1 MLFSDIS
8 VLDASFHCKPH
19 QYVATEGKKIVYI
32 GDEKP
37 EGDFGELY
45 NGHNRLLMSGLCNAH
60 SHAAMTLLRGYAE
73 NLPLDRWLNERVFPF
88 EDKIQN
94 EDAYYSTLLAIAE
107 MLRTGT
113 TSFTDMYFFSE
124 HVIKGVGES
133 GIKCNFSRAITSFS
147 DCAISEI
154 PSFRESEELVKTYHN
169 AFDGRLKIDMSLHA
183 EYTNRRT
190 VMEQFAE
197 SVKAH
202 GLRAHIH
209 LSETEKEHEE
219 CKQRHGG
226 LTPTE
231 LFAACGVFDVPTTA
245 AHCVWVTDSDMDILK
260 EKGVT
265 VATNP
270 ASNLKLGSGVC
281 NIYAL
286 LKKGINAALGT
297 DSVASNN
304 NLDMFREMYLCALL
318 PKGFYRRP
326 DVVSE
331 RDVLKMATQNGYAA
345 QGRTDC
351 GTIEVGNRADL
362 IVVDLDTVHM
372 CPHNDTVNHLVYA
385 ASGADVLLTMAD
397 GKVLYKD
404 GAYTTID
411 IEKVKREVE
420 ARTERI
426 QNEVNKN
433 A

>member
-1 MLFSDIS
+1 
-8 VLDASFHCKPH
+8 
-19 QYVATEGKKIVYI
+19 
-32 GDEKP
+32 
-37 EGDFGELY
+37 
-45 NGHNRLLMSGLCNAH
+45 MSGLCNAH

-133 GIKCNFSRAITSFS
+133 GIKCNFGRAITSFS
-147 DCAISEI
+147 DCDISEI

-169 AFDGRLKIDMSLHA
+169 AFEGRLKIDMSLHA

-404 GAYTTID
+404 GVYTTID

>member
-133 GIKCNFSRAITSFS
+133 GIKCNFGRAITSFS
-147 DCAISEI
+147 DCDISEI

-169 AFDGRLKIDMSLHA
+169 AFEGRLKIDMSLHA

-281 NIYAL
+281 NTYAL
-286 LKKGINAALGT
+286 LKKGINTALGT

-385 ASGADVLLTMAD
+385 ASGADVLLTMVD

-404 GAYTTID
+404 GVYTTID

>member
-37 EGDFGELY
+37 EGDFGASY

-88 EDKIQN
+88 EDNIRN
-94 EDAYYSTLLAIAE
+94 EDAYYSTMLAIAE

-124 HVIKGVGES
+124 HVIKAVGES

-154 PSFRESEELVKTYHN
+154 PSFLESEELVKTYHN
-169 AFDGRLKIDMSLHA
+169 TFDGRLKIDMSLHA

-372 CPHNDTVNHLVYA
+372 YPHNDTVNHLVYA

-404 GAYTTID
+404 GVYMTID

>member
-124 HVIKGVGES
+124 HVIKAVGES
-133 GIKCNFSRAITSFS
+133 GIKCNFGRAITSFS
-147 DCAISEI
+147 DCDISEI

-404 GAYTTID
+404 GAYTSID

>member
-37 EGDFGELY
+37 EGDFGASY

-133 GIKCNFSRAITSFS
+133 GIKCNFGRAITSFS
-147 DCAISEI
+147 DCDISEI

-169 AFDGRLKIDMSLHA
+169 AFEGRLKIDMSLHA

-404 GAYTTID
+404 GVYTTID

>member
-133 GIKCNFSRAITSFS
+133 GIKCNFGRAITSFS
-147 DCAISEI
+147 DCDISEI

-169 AFDGRLKIDMSLHA
+169 AFEGRLKIDMSLHA

>member
-94 EDAYYSTLLAIAE
+94 EDAYYSTMLAIAE

-133 GIKCNFSRAITSFS
+133 GIKCNFGRAITSFS
-147 DCAISEI
+147 DCDISEI

-169 AFDGRLKIDMSLHA
+169 AFEGRLKIDMSLHA

>member
-133 GIKCNFSRAITSFS
+133 GIKCNFGRAITSFS
-147 DCAISEI
+147 DCDISEI

-404 GAYTTID
+404 GVYTTID

>member
-124 HVIKGVGES
+124 HVIKAVGES
-133 GIKCNFSRAITSFS
+133 GIKCNFGRAITSFS
-147 DCAISEI
+147 DCDISEI

-304 NLDMFREMYLCALL
+304 NLDMFREMHLCALL

-404 GAYTTID
+404 GIYTTID

>member
-37 EGDFGELY
+37 EGDFGASY

-88 EDKIQN
+88 EDNIRN
-94 EDAYYSTLLAIAE
+94 EDAYYSTMLAIAE

-124 HVIKGVGES
+124 HVIKAVGES

-154 PSFRESEELVKTYHN
+154 PSFLESEELVKTYHN
-169 AFDGRLKIDMSLHA
+169 TFDGRLKIDMSLHA

-404 GAYTTID
+404 GVYMTID

>member
-133 GIKCNFSRAITSFS
+133 GIKCNFGRAITSFS
-147 DCAISEI
+147 DCDISEI

-169 AFDGRLKIDMSLHA
+169 AFEGRLKIDMSLHA

-286 LKKGINAALGT
+286 LKKGINSALGT

-404 GAYTTID
+404 GVYTTID

>member
-133 GIKCNFSRAITSFS
+133 GIKCNFGRAITSFS
-147 DCAISEI
+147 DCDISEI

-169 AFDGRLKIDMSLHA
+169 AFEGRLKIDMSLHA

-420 ARTERI
+420 VRTERI

>member
-124 HVIKGVGES
+124 HVIKAVGES
-133 GIKCNFSRAITSFS
+133 G
-147 DCAISEI
+147 
-154 PSFRESEELVKTYHN
+154 
-169 AFDGRLKIDMSLHA
+169 M
-183 EYTNRRT
+183 
-190 VMEQFAE
+190 
-197 SVKAH
+197 
-202 GLRAHIH
+202 
-209 LSETEKEHEE
+209 
-219 CKQRHGG
+219 
-226 LTPTE
+226 
-231 LFAACGVFDVPTTA
+231 FAACGVFDVPTTA

-397 GKVLYKD
+397 GKALYKD
-404 GAYTTID
+404 GVYTTID

>member
-94 EDAYYSTLLAIAE
+94 EAAYYSTLLAIAE

-124 HVIKGVGES
+124 HVIKAVGES
-133 GIKCNFSRAITSFS
+133 GIKCNFGRAITSFS
-147 DCAISEI
+147 DCDISEI

-397 GKVLYKD
+397 GKALYKD
-404 GAYTTID
+404 GVYTTID

>member
-124 HVIKGVGES
+124 HVIKAVGES
-133 GIKCNFSRAITSFS
+133 GIKCNFGRAITSFS
-147 DCAISEI
+147 DCDISEI

-286 LKKGINAALGT
+286 LKKGINTALGT

-404 GAYTTID
+404 GVYTTID

>member
-19 QYVATEGKKIVYI
+19 QYVATEGERIAYI
-32 GDEKP
+32 GTEKP

-124 HVIKGVGES
+124 HVIKAVGES
-133 GIKCNFSRAITSFS
+133 GIKCNFGRAITSFS
-147 DCAISEI
+147 DCDISEI

-404 GAYTTID
+404 GVYTTID

>member
-19 QYVATEGKKIVYI
+19 QYVATEGKKIVCI

-133 GIKCNFSRAITSFS
+133 GIKCNFGRAITSFS
-147 DCAISEI
+147 DCDISEI

-169 AFDGRLKIDMSLHA
+169 AFEGRLKIDMSLHA

-404 GAYTTID
+404 GVYTTID

>member
-8 VLDASFHCKPH
+8 ILDESYNCQAHR
-19 QYVATEGKKIVYI
+19 YVAVQGDKIVYV
-32 GDEKP
+32 GTEKP
-37 EGDFGELY
+37 DGDFGEVY
-45 NGHNRLLMSGLCNAH
+45 NGRNKLLMSGLVNAH

-88 EDKIQN
+88 EDKIQDA
-94 EDAYYSTLLAIAE
+94 DAYYSTMLAIAE

-124 HVIKGVGES
+124 NVIRAVGES
-133 GIKCNFSRAITSFS
+133 GIKCNFGRAITSFT
-147 DCAISEI
+147 DCGISEI
-154 PSFRESEELVKTYHN
+154 ASFRESEELVRNYHN

-190 VMEQFAE
+190 VIEQFAQV
-197 SVKAH
+197 VKAH

-231 LFAACGVFDVPTTA
+231 LFYQCGVFDVPTTA

-281 NIYAL
+281 NTYAL
-286 LKKGINAALGT
+286 LEKGINTAIGT

-304 NLDMFREMYLCALL
+304 NLDMFKEMYLCALL

-326 DVVSE
+326 DIVSE
-331 RDVLKMATQNGYAA
+331 RDVLRMATQNGYYA
-345 QGRTDC
+345 QGRADC
-351 GTIEVGNRADL
+351 GKIAVGNKADV
-362 IVVDLDTVHM
+362 IAVDLDTVHM
-372 CPHNDTVNHLVYA
+372 CPHNDTVNNLVYA
-385 ASGADVLLTMAD
+385 AGGEDVKLTMVD
-397 GKVLYKD
+397 GRVLYRD
-404 GAYTTID
+404 GEYTTFD
-411 IEKVKREVE
+411 IERVKREVE
-420 ARTERI
+420 ARTARI
-426 QNEVNKN
+426 QKELQS
-433 A
+433 

>member
-19 QYVATEGKKIVYI
+19 QYVATEGKKIVCI

-94 EDAYYSTLLAIAE
+94 EDAYYSTMLAIAE

-133 GIKCNFSRAITSFS
+133 GIKCNFGRAITSFS
-147 DCAISEI
+147 DCDISEI

-169 AFDGRLKIDMSLHA
+169 AFEGRLKIDMSLHA

-404 GAYTTID
+404 GVYTTID

>member
-1 MLFSDIS
+1 MLFSDIT
-8 VLDASFHCKPH
+8 VLDEAFCCQPH
-19 QYVATEGKKIVYI
+19 QYVATKGSKIVYI
-32 GDEKP
+32 GSEKP
-37 EGDFGELY
+37 EGDFGECY
-45 NGHNRLLMSGLCNAH
+45 DGHNRLLMSGLVNAH

-124 HVIKGVGES
+124 HVIKAVGES

-147 DCAISEI
+147 DCDISGI
-154 PSFRESEELVKTYHN
+154 PSFQESEALVKTYHN

-190 VMEQFAE
+190 VMEQFAA

-202 GLRAHIH
+202 NLRAHVH

-231 LFAACGVFDVPTTA
+231 LFQACGVFDVPTTA

-260 EKGVT
+260 AKGVT

-281 NIYAL
+281 NTYAL
-286 LKKGINAALGT
+286 LEKGINVALGT

-304 NLDMFREMYLCALL
+304 NLDMFKEMYLCALL
-318 PKGFYRRP
+318 PKGFHRRP
-326 DVVSE
+326 DIVSE
-331 RDVLKMATQNGYAA
+331 RDVLKMATQNGYSA

-351 GTIEVGNRADL
+351 GAVKVGNRADL

-372 CPHNDTVNHLVYA
+372 CPHNNTVNNLVYA
-385 ASGADVLLTMAD
+385 ASGEDVLLTMAD

-420 ARTERI
+420 LRTERI
-426 QNEVNKN
+426 QNEVNGN

>member
-133 GIKCNFSRAITSFS
+133 GIKCNFGRAITSFS
-147 DCAISEI
+147 DCDISEI

-281 NIYAL
+281 NTYAL

-404 GAYTTID
+404 GVYTTID

-420 ARTERI
+420 TRTERI

>member
-133 GIKCNFSRAITSFS
+133 GIKCNFGRAITSFS
-147 DCAISEI
+147 DCDISEI

-169 AFDGRLKIDMSLHA
+169 AFEGRLKIDMSLHA

-404 GAYTTID
+404 GVYTTID

>member
-19 QYVATEGKKIVYI
+19 QYVATEGEKIVYI

-37 EGDFGELY
+37 EGDFGASY

-94 EDAYYSTLLAIAE
+94 EDAYYSTMLAIAE

-124 HVIKGVGES
+124 HVIKAVGES

-404 GAYTTID
+404 GVYTTID

>member
-94 EDAYYSTLLAIAE
+94 EDAYYSTMLAIAE

-133 GIKCNFSRAITSFS
+133 GIKCNFGRAITSFS
-147 DCAISEI
+147 DCDISEI

-169 AFDGRLKIDMSLHA
+169 AFEGRLKIDMSLHA

-404 GAYTTID
+404 GVYTTID

>member
-37 EGDFGELY
+37 EGDFGASY

-133 GIKCNFSRAITSFS
+133 GIKCNFGRAITSFS
-147 DCAISEI
+147 DCDISEI
-154 PSFRESEELVKTYHN
+154 PGFRESEELVKTYHN
-169 AFDGRLKIDMSLHA
+169 AFEGRLKIDMSLHA

-404 GAYTTID
+404 GVYTTID

>member
-133 GIKCNFSRAITSFS
+133 GIKCNFGRAITSFS
-147 DCAISEI
+147 DCDISEI

-169 AFDGRLKIDMSLHA
+169 AFEGRLKIDMSLHA

-404 GAYTTID
+404 GIYTTID

>member
-37 EGDFGELY
+37 EGDFGASY

-133 GIKCNFSRAITSFS
+133 GIKCNFGRAITSFS
-147 DCAISEI
+147 DCDISEI

-169 AFDGRLKIDMSLHA
+169 AFEGRLKIDMSLHA

-404 GAYTTID
+404 GIYTTID

>member
-133 GIKCNFSRAITSFS
+133 GIKCNFGRAITSFS
-147 DCAISEI
+147 DCDISEI

-169 AFDGRLKIDMSLHA
+169 AFEGRLKIDMSLHA

-385 ASGADVLLTMAD
+385 ASSADVLLTMAD

-404 GAYTTID
+404 GVYTTID

>member
-8 VLDASFHCKPH
+8 VLDASFHCKTH

-133 GIKCNFSRAITSFS
+133 GIKCNFGRAITSFS
-147 DCAISEI
+147 DCDISEI

-169 AFDGRLKIDMSLHA
+169 AFEGRLKIDMSLHA

-404 GAYTTID
+404 GVYTTID

>member
-133 GIKCNFSRAITSFS
+133 GIKCNFGRAITSFS
-147 DCAISEI
+147 DCDISEI

-169 AFDGRLKIDMSLHA
+169 AFEGRLKIDMSLHA

-231 LFAACGVFDVPTTA
+231 LFATCGVFDVPTTA

-404 GAYTTID
+404 GVYTTID

>member
-124 HVIKGVGES
+124 HVIKAVGES
-133 GIKCNFSRAITSFS
+133 GIKCNFGRAITSFS
-147 DCAISEI
+147 DCDISEI

-404 GAYTTID
+404 GVYTTID